1 MISIK
6 FDGKNILLGILTLI
20 ILAAA
25 IHFEKRNGSLSSFI
39 ITVGFF
45 ALLEPALS
53 QGIKSRSS
61 ADRPRHWYDF
71 IWLFLGVSMFIFL
84 FVLELGFIPSKKPPL
99 LVWACPI
106 LIIYFGIQRIKKT
119 PSNFLSSGITLLAI
133 LIAGI
138 IVYFTRV
145 VMAT

>member
-1 MISIK
+1 MIYIK
-6 FDGKNILLGILTLI
+6 SDGKNLLSGIIILI

-53 QGIKSRSS
+53 QGMKSKKS
-61 ADRPRHWYDF
+61 ADSPRHWYDF
-71 IWLFLGVSMFIFL
+71 VWLFLGVAMFGFL
-84 FVLELGFIPSKKPPL
+84 FVLEVGFIPGEKTPL

-106 LIIYFGIQRIKKT
+106 LIIYFGIQRIKKLQT
-119 PSNFLSSGITLLAI
+119 IF
-133 LIAGI
+133 
-138 IVYFTRV
+138 F
-145 VMAT
+145 ATELPF